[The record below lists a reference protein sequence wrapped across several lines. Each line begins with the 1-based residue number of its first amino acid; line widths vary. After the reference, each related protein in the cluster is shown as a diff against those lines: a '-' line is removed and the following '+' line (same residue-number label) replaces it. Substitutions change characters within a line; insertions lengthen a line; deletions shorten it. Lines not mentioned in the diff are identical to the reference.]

1 MCWFGILCF
10 ITTDSYYGSPK
21 TPPHTPNICYSV
33 VLSSNRQIFPSILMD
48 TEFSWDNFVLH
59 KFSLDYCCLVQDR
72 VTTKSI
78 LKNTHPNLVI
88 KQDLNHSHSL
98 TLGFY
103 FSPSPFVPCCIRHSC
118 PLWTVLKWQIY
129 FYLFLS
135 LLT

>member
-21 TPPHTPNICYSV
+21 MPPHTPNICYSV
-33 VLSSNRQIFPSILMD
+33 VLSSNRQIFSSIRMD

-78 LKNTHPNLVI
+78 KKKHKLSDKARS
-88 KQDLNHSHSL
+88 KSL
-98 TLGFY
+98 TLTHSGFL

-118 PLWTVLKWQIY
+118 PLWTVLKQQIY
-129 FYLFLS
+129 FYFVYLY
-135 LLT
+135 